1 MAPLQWPS
9 DALRPFPSSFTPLRD
24 ALSFPST
31 PRAVIS
37 TKKRRKKKKK
47 SRGSGT
53 QSPILLSLCLWPCNP
68 STLLQLTLQVRGS
81 SPGRLGGSIL
91 QTTREGRN
99 DPSLSCYRNVQVER
113 FANHSLV
120 IDLSVEDVWWVRHLN
135 AACCDQRIGQRCT
148 VPRSWPVLAAE
159 KGKSATGKRYGKA
172 SRKGI
177 IRERILHGPVACG
190 RGWVACR
197 V

>member
-37 TKKRRKKKKK
+37 TKRRRKKKKK

-99 DPSLSCYRNVQVER
+99 DPSLAVTGMFRWSVLQTTHMLRRRARPRRSCRSSN
-113 FANHSLV
+113 FTC
-120 IDLSVEDVWWVRHLN
+120 LSGPG
-135 AACCDQRIGQRCT
+135 AA
-148 VPRSWPVLAAE
+148 PS
-159 KGKSATGKRYGKA
+159 
-172 SRKGI
+172 
-177 IRERILHGPVACG
+177 GPSV
-190 RGWVACR
+190 
-197 V
+197 